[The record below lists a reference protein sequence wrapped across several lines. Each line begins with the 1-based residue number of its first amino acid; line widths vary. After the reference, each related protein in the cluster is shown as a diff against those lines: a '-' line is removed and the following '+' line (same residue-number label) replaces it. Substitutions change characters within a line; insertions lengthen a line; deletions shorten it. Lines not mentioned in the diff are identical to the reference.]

1 MDWYNDAVEHYEEI
15 LVKYPKKAFNDRLLA
30 EVAYDNVRKKIAKLK

>member
-1 MDWYNDAVEHYEEI
+1 MDWYNDAVERYEEI

-30 EVAYDNVRKKIAKLK
+30 EEEYDKLRK